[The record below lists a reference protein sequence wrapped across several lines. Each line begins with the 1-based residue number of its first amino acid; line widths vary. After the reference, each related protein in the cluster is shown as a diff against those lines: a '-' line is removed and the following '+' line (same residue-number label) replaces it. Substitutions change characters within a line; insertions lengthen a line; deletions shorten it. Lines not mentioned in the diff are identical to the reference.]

1 MTEQHQL
8 HLLAQEIIETLSIT
22 EQARPHLPKIL
33 NQLTE
38 HNDHSG
44 VLVIIS
50 VMTGDRTLVN
60 VAKTIYTE
68 REEVR
73 HLPYTASLISGTLRD
88 IISEVYPDIYE
99 QVRGSI

>member
-1 MTEQHQL
+1 MNEQQL
-8 HLLAQEIIETLSIT
+8 HLMAQEIIETLTIT

-44 VLVIIS
+44 ALVIIS
-50 VMTGDRTLVN
+50 VMTGDRPLIN
-60 VAKTIYTE
+60 VAKTIYKE

-73 HLPYTASLISGTLRD
+73 HLSYTASLITGTLRD
-88 IISEVYPDIYE
+88 IISDVYPDIYV
-99 QVRGSI
+99 QVREFV